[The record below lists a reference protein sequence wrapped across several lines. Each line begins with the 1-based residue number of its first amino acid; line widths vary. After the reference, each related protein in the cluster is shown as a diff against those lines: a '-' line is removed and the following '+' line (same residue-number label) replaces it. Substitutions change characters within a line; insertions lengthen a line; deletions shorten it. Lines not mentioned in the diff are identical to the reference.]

1 MEKAAKK
8 IIRRIYKDIQE
19 FRCMYNP
26 MPSGELEIYI
36 DRKIQD
42 ACRKTGF
49 FNELEALKNNS
60 MPKTFFLY

>member
-1 MEKAAKK
+1 
-8 IIRRIYKDIQE
+8 
-19 FRCMYNP
+19 MYNP

-49 FNELEALKNNS
+49 FNELEALKNSS